1 MCFLGTL
8 TPTQRRRLRKQRAF
22 ARLVWFQ
29 IKQGNRLG
37 DVKTLSWIRQKLGSH
52 HSRDPSFLHRVQIAI
67 AKAAAMEHLNKGWK
81 CSPCKVMNKKL
92 AEYCQKCGSHWQQC
106 CAQDTSWTWSSTS
119 DSWTSPQSPR
129 QRSSSARRRSR
140 TKGTGQKADKGGKGH
155 GGKGQEGKASPF
167 ANTSYLSNQS
177 SGIPWPMM
185 DFEQFQQN
193 QSSGSTAPVT
203 QPTHQAAQDL
213 VSALKKAFP
222 EPSAMPQQLREAYER
237 AELNGVRQITKDL
250 HAATSALG
258 RARKAHQ
265 EASESR
271 KLLKQGWMR
280 HLQESLKAWE
290 SQLDNYRANMAK
302 LQDAEAKALQEVSLA
317 KKMISQLN
325 TKTEAP
331 PLEESTL
338 LEDTSDPTQDK
349 EEEKL
354 RTQLQDTMTACLS
367 TVGVKK
373 EDVLEISDEEVKEGE
388 TKKRQRPTEHGS
400 S

>member
-1 MCFLGTL
+1 
-8 TPTQRRRLRKQRAF
+8 
-22 ARLVWFQ
+22 
-29 IKQGNRLG
+29 
-37 DVKTLSWIRQKLGSH
+37 
-52 HSRDPSFLHRVQIAI
+52 
-67 AKAAAMEHLNKGWK
+67 
-81 CSPCKVMNKKL
+81 
-92 AEYCQKCGSHWQQC
+92 
-106 CAQDTSWTWSSTS
+106 
-119 DSWTSPQSPR
+119 
-129 QRSSSARRRSR
+129 
-140 TKGTGQKADKGGKGH
+140 
-155 GGKGQEGKASPF
+155 
-167 ANTSYLSNQS
+167 
-177 SGIPWPMM
+177 MM
-185 DFEQFQQN
+185 DFEQFQQS
-193 QSSGSTAPVT
+193 QSFGSTAPVT
-203 QPTHQAAQDL
+203 QPTQQAAQDL

-237 AELNGVRQITKDL
+237 AESNGVRQITKDL

-331 PLEESTL
+331 PLEESAL
-338 LEDTSDPTQDK
+338 PEDITDPTQDK

-354 RTQLQDTMTACLS
+354 RTQLQDTMSACLS

-373 EDVLEISDEEVKEGE
+373 EDVQEISDEDGKEGE
-388 TKKRQRPTEHGS
+388 TKKRLRPTEHGS

>member
-1 MCFLGTL
+1 MLFGNSDADTAQEASKAKGFCPIGVVPNQTRESFGGRENFVLDTAKAWKSPLEGSLIPSQGSDCYRKGRSNGTFEQRMEMFTLQGDEQKIGRILSEVWQSLAAVLRTRCLLDMELYLGQLDFPTA
-8 TPTQRRRLRKQRAF
+8 TPSEEQQCQEKVPTQGYR
-22 ARLVWFQ
+22 
-29 IKQGNRLG
+29 
-37 DVKTLSWIRQKLGSH
+37 TES
-52 HSRDPSFLHRVQIAI
+52 
-67 AKAAAMEHLNKGWK
+67 
-81 CSPCKVMNKKL
+81 
-92 AEYCQKCGSHWQQC
+92 
-106 CAQDTSWTWSSTS
+106 
-119 DSWTSPQSPR
+119 R
-129 QRSSSARRRSR
+129 QRRQR
-140 TKGTGQKADKGGKGH
+140 
-155 GGKGQEGKASPF
+155 KASPF

-237 AELNGVRQITKDL
+237 AESNGVRQITKDL

-373 EDVLEISDEEVKEGE
+373 EDVLEISDEEAKEGE
-388 TKKRQRPTEHGS
+388 TKKRLRPTEHGS

>member
-1 MCFLGTL
+1 
-8 TPTQRRRLRKQRAF
+8 
-22 ARLVWFQ
+22 
-29 IKQGNRLG
+29 
-37 DVKTLSWIRQKLGSH
+37 
-52 HSRDPSFLHRVQIAI
+52 
-67 AKAAAMEHLNKGWK
+67 
-81 CSPCKVMNKKL
+81 
-92 AEYCQKCGSHWQQC
+92 
-106 CAQDTSWTWSSTS
+106 
-119 DSWTSPQSPR
+119 
-129 QRSSSARRRSR
+129 
-140 TKGTGQKADKGGKGH
+140 
-155 GGKGQEGKASPF
+155 
-167 ANTSYLSNQS
+167 
-177 SGIPWPMM
+177 
-185 DFEQFQQN
+185 
-193 QSSGSTAPVT
+193 
-203 QPTHQAAQDL
+203 
-213 VSALKKAFP
+213 
-222 EPSAMPQQLREAYER
+222 MPQQLREAYER
-237 AELNGVRQITKDL
+237 AESNGVRQITKDL

-271 KLLKQGWMR
+271 KLLKQGWMK

-331 PLEESTL
+331 PLEESAL
-338 LEDTSDPTQDK
+338 LEDTTDPTQDK

-373 EDVLEISDEEVKEGE
+373 EDVQEISDEDGKEGE
-388 TKKRQRPTEHGS
+388 TKKRLRPTEQGS

>member
-1 MCFLGTL
+1 
-8 TPTQRRRLRKQRAF
+8 
-22 ARLVWFQ
+22 
-29 IKQGNRLG
+29 
-37 DVKTLSWIRQKLGSH
+37 
-52 HSRDPSFLHRVQIAI
+52 
-67 AKAAAMEHLNKGWK
+67 
-81 CSPCKVMNKKL
+81 MNKKL

-237 AELNGVRQITKDL
+237 AESNGVRQITKDL

-290 SQLDNYRANMAK
+290 SQLDSYRANMAK